1 MPFDFHNFLI
11 LAEHLA
17 TRNDEASKRTAIS
30 RAYYSV
36 YHLASERAE
45 KSVGPFPRN
54 AGIGNHQWCWDQ
66 YTKTPD
72 LTSRKLGTNGGRMK
86 RLRTKADYGSN
97 DIPRI
102 DDEVQRILQDAR
114 QFRADILALDPQYP
128 RP

>member
-1 MPFDFHNFLI
+1 
-11 LAEHLA
+11 
-17 TRNDEASKRTAIS
+17 
-30 RAYYSV
+30 
-36 YHLASERAE
+36 
-45 KSVGPFPRN
+45 
-54 AGIGNHQWCWDQ
+54 
-66 YTKTPD
+66 
-72 LTSRKLGTNGGRMK
+72 MK